1 MPRRVNDIC
10 QSFERD
16 GKTVNDDYKILEQ
29 VSSSARLLIGTV
41 TKRVVVRVRVTSTGT
56 VEFADS

>member
-29 VSSSARLLIGTV
+29 VSSARLLIGTV